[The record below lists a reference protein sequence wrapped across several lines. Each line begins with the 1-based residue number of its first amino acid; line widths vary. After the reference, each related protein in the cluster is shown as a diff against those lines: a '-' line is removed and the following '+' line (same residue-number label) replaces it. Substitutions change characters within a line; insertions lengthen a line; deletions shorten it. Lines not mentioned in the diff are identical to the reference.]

1 MIIDIHTH
9 ILEMGLQKQEG
20 EEIIDTD
27 EPMKRNIV
35 LWISTP
41 SEDQDWEGRISSFD
55 RLLLESLSSRGFSS
69 DFNSSSVRTR
79 LARSLSTKKRVPF

>member
-1 MIIDIHTH
+1 MSLKITNKLIMIIDIHTH

-35 LWISTP
+35 L
-41 SEDQDWEGRISSFD
+41 
-55 RLLLESLSSRGFSS
+55 
-69 DFNSSSVRTR
+69 
-79 LARSLSTKKRVPF
+79 